1 MARVYLGLR
10 AEVPPQRERILEAI
24 RRLKACGV
32 KPLRISPWF
41 SDPSLNNGSIGL
53 AVEAETTLSPRE
65 LFFICQGVERI
76 LGKDSA
82 DPLTPDPIEISIV
95 LYEDLVM
102 NEGELR
108 IPYPHLLKRGVVLAA
123 LAELVPEVKH
133 PVLGRTI
140 WELLDELPPERRP
153 IRSGEITSW

>member
-1 MARVYLGLR
+1 M
-10 AEVPPQRERILEAI
+10 
-24 RRLKACGV
+24 
-32 KPLRISPWF
+32 
-41 SDPSLNNGSIGL
+41 GL